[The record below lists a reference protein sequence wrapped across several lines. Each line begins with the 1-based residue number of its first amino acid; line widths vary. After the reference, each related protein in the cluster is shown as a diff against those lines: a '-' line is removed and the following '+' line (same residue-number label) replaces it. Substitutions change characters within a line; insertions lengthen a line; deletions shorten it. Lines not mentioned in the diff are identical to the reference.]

1 MAYAW
6 WKTDKVT
13 IANFE
18 VFRWNYSSSINPF
31 FLKSVM
37 NDIILNKNKRES
49 HLPLIK
55 IWASKGSSTWSIL
68 IGIFHSNVGK
78 NWHVFFS
85 SYLHSGVEVCFW
97 SIFNE
102 FSQVFFCL
110 AHLVV
115 TKSAPTCVAYEYVY
129 DFLDTAAQ
137 WAKSVPKTAGFFY
150 RSSAYWCV
158 LALHKINTN
167 QLILIL
173 DIRN

>member
-1 MAYAW
+1 MKNG
-6 WKTDKVT
+6 KTNLGFL
-13 IANFE
+13 IYLNMANFK
-18 VFRWNYSSSINPF
+18 VFHWNFSSTINIF
-31 FLKSVM
+31 FLKSIM

-110 AHLVV
+110 AHLG
-115 TKSAPTCVAYEYVY
+115 KSAPTCVAYEYVY
-129 DFLDTAAQ
+129 DFLDTQ
-137 WAKSVPKTAGFFY
+137 EQSEQRLFPKRQVFFTNTEN
-150 RSSAYWCV
+150 AY
-158 LALHKINTN
+158 
-167 QLILIL
+167 
-173 DIRN
+173 